1 MQEGLSRD
9 DISPELL
16 EQSSVYREL
25 VNASESVMEI
35 GISPGT
41 AALIV
46 AAVPITLKLLRMA
59 NELVSANIEDWLAGR
74 RIARRKQEADTE
86 LEIEAKRTRQK
97 IELRREALDAGIV
110 RPRRREVVNLSYD
123 EFEDEAEVIDI
134 IED

>member
-1 MQEGLSRD
+1 M
-9 DISPELL
+9 

-25 VNASESVMEI
+25 VNAGESVMEF

-74 RIARRKQEADTE
+74 RLERKKQEADAD
-86 LEIEAKRTRQK
+86 LEIERKRVDQRIALK
-97 IELRREALDAGIV
+97 KKLRDEGV
-110 RPRRREVVNLSYD
+110 HPVPRRSSINLSYEEEEIFD
-123 EFEDEAEVIDI
+123 EEVDI
-134 IED
+134 IDV